1 MKNIFSIVLL
11 FLMLSVSA
19 QVKWMTLDE
28 ALKAQKISPRKII
41 IDFYADWCGPCKI
54 MEKSTYG
61 HPVIAKYLNENY
73 YAVKFDAESREN
85 VVYANRVFGNP
96 GFEPGKRR
104 NSLHEFTRYMNVSA
118 VPTIVF
124 LDEHSM
130 PITILQGAL
139 TAPELEPYLPFMAS
153 DGYKKITTRE
163 QWENYQRKFKSS
175 IIE

>member
-1 MKNIFSIVLL
+1 MRNIFSIIFL
-11 FLMLSVSA
+11 FLMTSAHA
-19 QVKWMTLDE
+19 QVKWMSLEE
-28 ALKAQKISPRKII
+28 ALSAQKVAPRKIF
-41 IDFYADWCGPCKI
+41 IDFYAEWCGPCKL
-54 MEKSTYG
+54 MDKTTYG
-61 HPVIAKYLNENY
+61 HPLIAKYLNEEY
-73 YAVKFDAESREN
+73 YAVKFDAESREK
-85 VVYANRVFGNP
+85 VTYGGRTFGNP

-130 PITILQGAL
+130 PITILQGAF
-139 TAPELEPYLPFMAS
+139 TAQELEPYLPFMAS

-175 IIE
+175 IVE